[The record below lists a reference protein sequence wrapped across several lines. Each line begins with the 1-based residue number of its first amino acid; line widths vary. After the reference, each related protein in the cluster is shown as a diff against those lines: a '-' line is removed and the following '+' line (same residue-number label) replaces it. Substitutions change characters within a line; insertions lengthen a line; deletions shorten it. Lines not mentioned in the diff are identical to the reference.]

1 MQHMPRGLS
10 EDHSQKQG
18 LEGSTEKKI
27 QKSEQSSEHLD
38 ITTVEQQIDEHG
50 QQKRYKP
57 NYTLT
62 NFSYS
67 VTNSLFNETFNMVYT
82 KERSEE
88 EIKLRENYYNLAK
101 VNL

>member
-38 ITTVEQQIDEHG
+38 ITTVEQ
-50 QQKRYKP
+50 
-57 NYTLT
+57 
-62 NFSYS
+62 
-67 VTNSLFNETFNMVYT
+67 
-82 KERSEE
+82 
-88 EIKLRENYYNLAK
+88 
-101 VNL
+101 